1 MRDSFSTY
9 HPAINF
15 FYFLI
20 VILFTMF
27 FNHPVFLGI
36 GLVTAIAYSCLT
48 LGVRKA
54 LKFNLLRMLPLLLI
68 AVVFNP
74 LFNHYGIHVL
84 GYFQNGNP
92 ITLESI
98 IYGFVIGLMLITV
111 IIWFASYNKVMTSDK
126 FIYLFGRV
134 IPAMSL
140 ILSMVLRFVP
150 KFKAQIHKISMGQ
163 KCVGRDVSNGNIL
176 ERAKHGI
183 TILSIMITW
192 ALENAIETADSM
204 RARGYG
210 LKGRTAFSIF
220 RFDKRDGILSAVMG
234 AALALICAG
243 IYQGAAYVQYNPY
256 YKVLGTT
263 PLTVITYVLYTGFC
277 LVPVIVDG
285 IEAWHWRG
293 LRKGV
298 KDGVSMTGATPDMVD
313 VMFGGTHGDH

>member
-1 MRDSFSTY
+1 
-9 HPAINF
+9 
-15 FYFLI
+15 
-20 VILFTMF
+20 
-27 FNHPVFLGI
+27 
-36 GLVTAIAYSCLT
+36 
-48 LGVRKA
+48 
-54 LKFNLLRMLPLLLI
+54 
-68 AVVFNP
+68 
-74 LFNHYGIHVL
+74 
-84 GYFQNGNP
+84 
-92 ITLESI
+92 
-98 IYGFVIGLMLITV
+98 MLITV